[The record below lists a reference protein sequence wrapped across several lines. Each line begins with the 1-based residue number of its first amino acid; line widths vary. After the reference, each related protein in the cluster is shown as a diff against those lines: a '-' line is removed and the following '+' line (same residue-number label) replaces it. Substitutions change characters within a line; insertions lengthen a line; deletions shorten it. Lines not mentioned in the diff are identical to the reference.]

1 MKNTHVHID
10 YILTLVHN
18 FCVFCLTFLVINIT
32 CHIKPNCCVCAGAG
46 LCFSGAKYL
55 AFFLSPEIAITPHM
69 FVKHSR
75 LGQLCRVPSAPNT
88 SLQERAAQTSS
99 FPPKINSLCHISLG
113 VQLSTLP
120 PTPPALGL
128 VQGTFQ
134 ERFQLLTLLLFLK
147 VQPLFSQIFFFFN
160 SC

>member
-1 MKNTHVHID
+1 MKNTHVHIH
-10 YILTLVHN
+10 YILILVYT
-18 FCVFCLTFLVINIT
+18 FCVFSLTFLVINIT
-32 CHIKPNCCVCAGAG
+32 CYIKPNCCACAGAG
-46 LCFSGAKYL
+46 LFFWSEIPRI
-55 AFFLSPEIAITPHM
+55 FLSPETAITPHT

-99 FPPKINSLCHISLG
+99 FPPKINSPCHISPG

-128 VQGTFQ
+128 VKGTFQ

-147 VQPLFSQIFFFFN
+147 VQPLFSQIFFFF
-160 SC
+160 